1 MDEKITNMQ
10 EVSQAVEQKFKDF
23 VNDNVGGENPTSLN
37 DTIKPDTELPETG
50 SIPDKN
56 SYC

>member
-23 VNDNVGGENPTSLN
+23 VNDNVGGENPT
-37 DTIKPDTELPETG
+37 
-50 SIPDKN
+50 
-56 SYC
+56 